1 MTNPF
6 SWAVNQLANV
16 QRVERKVPTFNPR
29 PPGVIHAGSS
39 SEAVLQILRAH
50 PKVFFTHG
58 KLMELTGKSHAAV
71 SWALKYLR
79 KQGLVKTIGDTARNE
94 RWLKY
99 AAEIGAA
106 DVQIANKPR
115 VHANSDCLVRDE
127 VRLQIEPQPEVHE
140 AAKHLEA
147 NSADLESGQ
156 NTAVGVGPAPWPVTS
171 RCVVPPQARDADQRA
186 LFAADAQAPQDINPT
201 LKAIAA

>member
-39 SEAVLQILRAH
+39 SEAVLQILRAQ

-79 KQGLVKTIGDTARNE
+79 KQGLVKTIGDTSRNE
-94 RWLKY
+94 RWLRYRAVRRTLNDEINEQSKEKHPSNGW
-99 AAEIGAA
+99 AA
-106 DVQIANKPR
+106 
-115 VHANSDCLVRDE
+115 HA
-127 VRLQIEPQPEVHE
+127 IPI
-140 AAKHLEA
+140 
-147 NSADLESGQ
+147 
-156 NTAVGVGPAPWPVTS
+156 
-171 RCVVPPQARDADQRA
+171 
-186 LFAADAQAPQDINPT
+186 AQALMSCLS
-201 LKAIAA
+201 LKPKNQWRGEARG